1 MRLRAT
7 KLSAIGF
14 GGSRAALPSLD
25 LAFAL
30 DKTLTARKGPTPT
43 FSRAS
48 GATEIGSDGFIRY
61 APENLLLQSE
71 TFGTTWTASQLNTTG
86 TPSYLNVAESPIG
99 TVTAD
104 KIIANTTTGTH
115 QFRQDATLVAGVV
128 YVLSCYFKAAEQQ
141 FASIQAFGVANGNN
155 DWLSLF
161 DVSSSPSTGTII
173 GFTNSSVTSVGNGWN
188 RCVVVFTAT
197 ASGSLSIR
205 IGGAGTKASG
215 GQFYTGDNSSGIL
228 VWGAQLE
235 RHTSARTYIPTTT
248 AAVYGARF
256 DHDPVTL
263 ASRGLLI
270 EETRINTCTNSNLLT
285 AVSWNQTALTVAPSG
300 TAPDG
305 SSAFEITEAA
315 VNSGHALF
323 NSGGA
328 TATANTTIAAGTAY
342 TQSVFF
348 KKSGSSIN
356 WVQLTFTSGGFGTT
370 QYANF
375 DIGNGV
381 TGNSSGVTSRIESF
395 PNGWY
400 RCSITATASA
410 PTTGFGVIINLIGNV
425 DTTGRG
431 SSYLG
436 STANKILASLGQF
449 EAGSFPTSYIP
460 TTTASVV
467 RSADVCS
474 ITGSAFTSFWNQ
486 NEGTIVVVGDK
497 TMSQNTTGS
506 YLTFQAGATEV
517 GPLITR
523 TSTLLLGR
531 IRNNT
536 GQDLTNLDLSESPSG
551 FKRIAVAWRATS
563 DNNDRDYAS
572 GGLILPKTNP
582 IAGTAANNQTNLL
595 IGSRPSSAIFNGHI
609 SSLQYYRKRLTNA
622 KLQSLTA

>member
-61 APENLLLQSE
+61 APENLLTRSND
-71 TFGTTWTASQLNTTG
+71 FVNADWTAERATVSSNTT
-86 TPSYLNVAESPIG
+86 VAPDGSA
-99 TVTAD
+99 TAD
-104 KIIANTTTGTH
+104 KLTEDSTASNSHRITRQLNLSAIPYTFSVFAKASERSWIRMTLFDGTTS
-115 QFRQDATLVAGVV
+115 RQV
-128 YVLSCYFKAAEQQ
+128 
-141 FASIQAFGVANGNN
+141 
-155 DWLSLF
+155 WF
-161 DVSSSPSTGTII
+161 DVSAGVIGTQSGAI
-173 GFTNSSVTSVGNGWN
+173 GQIASFGNGWW
-188 RCVVVFTAT
+188 RCSITAT
-197 ASGSLSIR
+197 GLAFISSQTNIAL
-205 IGGAGTKASG
+205 ATADNVTV
-215 GQFYTGDNSSGIL
+215 YTGDGTSGL
-228 VWGAQLE
+228 FLWGAQLE
-235 RHTSARTYIPTTT
+235 RYSSARTYIPTTT

-256 DHDPVTL
+256 DHDPVTGIC
-263 ASRGLLI
+263 RGLLI
-270 EETRINTCTNSNLLT
+270 EEARINTCTNSNLLT
-285 AVSWNQTALTVAPSG
+285 AASWNQLNLSVASSG
-300 TAPDG
+300 TSPDG

-315 VNSGHALF
+315 VNSGHSLF

-328 TATANTTIAAGTAY
+328 TSTANTTIVSGTAY
-342 TQSVFF
+342 TQSVFL
-348 KKSGSSIN
+348 KKSGSSID
-356 WVQLTFTSGGFGTT
+356 WVQLTFTSGGFGFT

-381 TGNSSGVTSRIESF
+381 VGNSSGVTPRIESF

-400 RCSITATASA
+400 RCSITATATG
-410 PTTGFGVIINLIGNV
+410 PTTGVGVIINLINNV
-425 DTTGRG
+425 NTAARG
-431 SSYLG
+431 PSYLG

-460 TTTASVV
+460 TTTTALT

-474 ITGSAFTSFWNQ
+474 ITGADFTSFWNQ